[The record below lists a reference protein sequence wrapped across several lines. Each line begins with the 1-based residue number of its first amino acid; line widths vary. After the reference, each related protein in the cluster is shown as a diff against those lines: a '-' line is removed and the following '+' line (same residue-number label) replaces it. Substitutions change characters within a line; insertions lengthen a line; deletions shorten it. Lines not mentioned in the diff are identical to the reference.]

1 MEEFWDT
8 YLRGFRPL
16 EYQYTDTDSMLDEI
30 GDDQTTY
37 PNQVTAPN
45 LRHNRVD
52 KLKYIHDLYS
62 GNTKIDSVN
71 NDESDYICITLS

>member
-16 EYQYTDTDSMLDEI
+16 EYQYSDTESMSDEI
-30 GDDQTTY
+30 GDDQTTD
-37 PNQVTAPN
+37 PNQVPALN

-52 KLKYIHDLYS
+52 KLKSIHNLYS
-62 GNTKIDSVN
+62 SNKKNDYLN
-71 NDESDYICITLS
+71 NDKSDKIRLS